1 MIPAGSFLLFG
12 HNFSTVWSR
21 KNVDKSGCL
30 GYTVIWTFVLFF
42 GLGGG
47 GSILDNKPFIVKT
60 HDVQLDAEYREWIQ
74 ELKQRYQASQI
85 KAAVKV
91 NSEQLL
97 FNWQLGRDLVIRRA
111 EEKWGKGVVEQVSLD
126 MQAAFP
132 GTKGFGT
139 SNLWYMKK
147 WYQFYAEN
155 SETSVSEKLQRLVGE
170 IEGEKLSQI
179 AVIPQKEKLQQV
191 VGELNFPTAFSYVP
205 WGHHILIITK
215 CKSIEEALFYIQKT
229 VEEGWSRSTLDN
241 CIRADY
247 FHATGNALTNFSEKL
262 PAPQGD
268 LAQELLKENYD
279 LGFISLPKKYDE
291 TALEDAIEQRM
302 TRFLLELGEGWA
314 FVGRQKEI
322 VIAGKTRRIDL
333 LFYHIYLR
341 CYVVI
346 ELKTKAF
353 DPEFAGKLN
362 FYVNSVDQFIR
373 RESDNQTIGLLICK
387 DMDRT
392 EVQLAFHGITT
403 PMGVATYDN
412 VRIKEIQEQ
421 LPTAEQIQAVVA
433 QAEEDFMRRQ
443 SEE

>member
-1 MIPAGSFLLFG
+1 MDNTP
-12 HNFSTVWSR
+12 
-21 KNVDKSGCL
+21 
-30 GYTVIWTFVLFF
+30 FV
-42 GLGGG
+42 
-47 GSILDNKPFIVKT
+47 VKT
-60 HDVQLDAEYREWIQ
+60 HDIQMDSEYINWIT
-74 ELKQRYQASQI
+74 ELKQRYQAAQI

-126 MQAAFP
+126 LQAAFP
-132 GTKGFGT
+132 GAKGF
-139 SNLWYMKK
+139 SARNLWFMKQ
-147 WYQFYAEN
+147 WYTFYASNTANRAVIADLLSHVDVN
-155 SETSVSEKLQRLVGE
+155 SKKLKQVASEIQSEKLKQAD
-170 IEGEKLSQI
+170 S
-179 AVIPQKEKLQQV
+179 
-191 VGELNFPTAFSYVP
+191 ELAFPAAFAYVP
-205 WGHHILIITK
+205 WMHHVLIMQK
-215 CKSIEEALFYIQKT
+215 CKSIDEALFYIQKT
-229 VEEGWSRSTLDN
+229 IEEGWSRNTLDN

-247 FHATGNALTNFSEKL
+247 FHTSGGALTNFSERL

-268 LAQELLKENYD
+268 LAQDLLKENYD
-279 LGFISLPKKYDE
+279 LGFITLPKKYDE

-322 VIAGKTRRIDL
+322 VIAGKTRKIDL

-346 ELKTKAF
+346 ELKVTSF

-362 FYVNSVDQFIR
+362 FYVNAVDQFIR

-392 EVQLAFHGITT
+392 EVQLAFQGITT

-421 LPTAEQIQAVVA
+421 LPTAEQIQAVIE
-433 QAEEDFMRRQ
+433 QAEEDYIRNQ
-443 SEE
+443 KEN

>member
-1 MIPAGSFLLFG
+1 MSE
-12 HNFSTVWSR
+12 
-21 KNVDKSGCL
+21 
-30 GYTVIWTFVLFF
+30 
-42 GLGGG
+42 
-47 GSILDNKPFIVKT
+47 KPYVVRT
-60 HDVQLDAEYREWIQ
+60 HDMKMDAEYIDWIQ
-74 ELKQRYQASQI
+74 ELKRRYQAAQI

-132 GTKGFGT
+132 GVKGF
-139 SNLWYMKK
+139 SARNLWFMKQ
-147 WYQFYAEN
+147 WYSFYASN
-155 SETSVSEKLQRLVGE
+155 SENKVLLEELTGHINIGSQKLKQLASEIQDEKLKRVDSE
-170 IEGEKLSQI
+170 F
-179 AVIPQKEKLQQV
+179 A
-191 VGELNFPTAFSYVP
+191 FPVAFAYVP
-205 WGHHILIITK
+205 WMHHVLIMQK
-215 CKSIEEALFYIQKT
+215 CKSIREALFYIQKT
-229 VEEGWSRSTLDN
+229 ITEGWSRNTLDN

-247 FHATGNALTNFSEKL
+247 YHAVGGALTNFSERL

-279 LGFISLPKKYDE
+279 LGFITLPQKYDE

-314 FVGRQKEI
+314 FVGRQKEL
-322 VIAGKTRRIDL
+322 VIAGKTRKIDL

-341 CYVVI
+341 CYVVL
-346 ELKTKAF
+346 ELKVKAF
-353 DPEFAGKLN
+353 EPEFAGKLN
-362 FYVNSVDQFIR
+362 FYVNAVDQFIR

-392 EVQLAFHGITT
+392 EVQLAFQGITT

-412 VRIKEIQEQ
+412 VRIREIQEQ
-421 LPTAEQIQAVVA
+421 LPTPEQIKAVIE
-433 QAEEDFMRRQ
+433 QAEEEYRLGKQ
-443 SEE
+443 EAQ